1 MQTLVVIGASLSG
14 LSAARAA
21 RAQGFAG
28 RLVIVGEELHPPYDR
43 PPLSKDFLAGRISEA
58 DLALSEVDDDLA
70 AEWIL
75 GVKAESMDPESM
87 TVELS
92 NGRSLAADGMVLATG
107 ASARV
112 LPEVDGCSNVFTLRT
127 LDDARALRGQL
138 QPGRKMVVVGAGFIG
153 AETASTARDAGLD
166 VTVIERSAAPLS
178 GALGAKMGAAV
189 AGLHAAGGVDM
200 LCGTSIASFRKD
212 GSSVS
217 HVVLD
222 DGRELPADLVL
233 VGVGGQPNT
242 DWLIG
247 SGIQLGNGVL
257 CDAAG
262 RTNIPSIVAVG
273 DCAAW
278 WNPRLQAHH
287 RVEHWTGALE
297 RPALAVA
304 ALLQG
309 GPGPRTVEPP
319 YFWSDQYG
327 SRIQFAGHV
336 HGHDR
341 VQVEHGC
348 LEDQSFLAV
357 YYAGDEPVAV
367 LGVNQVRQFT
377 KWRKFLNREA
387 ERYADA
393 AAGALAAAS

>member
-21 RAQGFAG
+21 RNQGFAG
-28 RLVIVGEELHPPYDR
+28 RLIVVGEEVHPPYDR

-58 DLALSEVDDDLA
+58 DLALVAGDDELA

-75 GVKAESMDPESM
+75 GVKAVGLDPASM
-87 TVELS
+87 TVSLS
-92 NGRSLAADGMVLATG
+92 DGRSLAADGLVVATG
-107 ASARV
+107 SSARV
-112 LPEVDGCSNVFTLRT
+112 LPEVDGCENVFTLRT

-138 QPGRKMVVVGAGFIG
+138 LPGRKMVVIGAGFIG

-166 VTVIERSAAPLS
+166 VTVVERSAAPLS
-178 GALGAKMGAAV
+178 GALGAEMGAAV
-189 AGLHAAGGVDM
+189 AGLHAAGGVEM
-200 LCGTSIASFRKD
+200 LCGAAVRSFRTS
-212 GSSVS
+212 GGNVS

-233 VGVGGQPNT
+233 VGIGGQPNT
-242 DWLIG
+242 DWLLG
-247 SGIQLGNGVL
+247 SGIELGNGVL
-257 CDAAG
+257 CDSVG
-262 RTNIPSIVAVG
+262 RTSVSSVVAVG

-278 WNPRLQAHH
+278 WNPRAGAHQ

-297 RPALAVA
+297 QPAVAVA
-304 ALLQG
+304 ALLQDTATL
-309 GPGPRTVEPP
+309 PPVNPP

-341 VQVEHGC
+341 VEIEHGC
-348 LEDQSFLAV
+348 LEENSFLAV
-357 YYAGDEPVAV
+357 YYAGADPVAV

-377 KWRKFLNREA
+377 RWRKFLNREA
-387 ERYADA
+387 ERHLDVLS
-393 AAGALAAAS
+393 GDFAAAS